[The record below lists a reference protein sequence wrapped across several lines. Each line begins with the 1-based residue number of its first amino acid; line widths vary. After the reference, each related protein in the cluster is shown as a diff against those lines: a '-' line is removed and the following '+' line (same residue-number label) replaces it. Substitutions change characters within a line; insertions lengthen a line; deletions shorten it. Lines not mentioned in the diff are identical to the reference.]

1 MKLHRL
7 ILPAISLLVVP
18 LIWVSCGTQ
27 ADEAQSETKITVKT
41 TKITR
46 KKMSFPVHTSGM
58 LSSKKE
64 INLSFKTGGILEK
77 LFVDEGQGV
86 KKGKLLAQLNL
97 SEIKAREQQ
106 ARSAFEKSKRDLKR
120 VERLY
125 ADSVATLE
133 QLQNA
138 QTAVKVARSDL
149 QIAEFNLRHSKI
161 YAPSKGKIL
170 KRFVETNELVN
181 AGMPIFTFGAI
192 GNDWVIRVGVTE
204 RDVLR
209 ISLGDTAQVTFDA
222 YPDQKFLATVTEI
235 AEAIDPRSGTF
246 EVELSVDPGNEKL
259 KSGFVARAE
268 IFLSRKEV
276 FALIPIEAFVEG
288 AGNEG
293 FVYTVN
299 VDEQSVRK
307 IPVTVLEVLND
318 RVAIRSQLSP
328 VDDVVTEGSA
338 YLSDGSAVQLIE

>member
-1 MKLHRL
+1 
-7 ILPAISLLVVP
+7 
-18 LIWVSCGTQ
+18 
-27 ADEAQSETKITVKT
+27 
-41 TKITR
+41 
-46 KKMSFPVHTSGM
+46 
-58 LSSKKE
+58 
-64 INLSFKTGGILEK
+64 
-77 LFVDEGQGV
+77 
-86 KKGKLLAQLNL
+86 
-97 SEIKAREQQ
+97 
-106 ARSAFEKSKRDLKR
+106 
-120 VERLY
+120 
-125 ADSVATLE
+125 
-133 QLQNA
+133 NA